1 MKTAIKPTTTFRTEL
16 TKNIIAKIKT
26 LKKDG
31 TTGMGLANLVM
42 VTPTP
47 SRVFFGAP
55 AGPDSYRAMF
65 RQVAITTP
73 EIARFLITTD
83 Y

>member
-16 TKNIIAKIKT
+16 TKNIIARIKAF
-26 LKKDG
+26 KKEG
-31 TTGMGLANLVM
+31 TTGVGLACLLQC
-42 VTPTP
+42 TPTP